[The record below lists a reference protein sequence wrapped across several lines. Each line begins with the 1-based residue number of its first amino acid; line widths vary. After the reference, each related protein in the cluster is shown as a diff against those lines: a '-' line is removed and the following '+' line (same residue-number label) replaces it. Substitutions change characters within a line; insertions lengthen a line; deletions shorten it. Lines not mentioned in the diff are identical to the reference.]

1 MIITT
6 IALWLI
12 TLILIVTNRE
22 KSILWGSSVAFFGG
36 LGSFQVVLQE
46 NIVPFINSSYNVPE
60 TTNTVLSIIVC
71 VCSGISHYFVPYSML
86 MFGVVS
92 AKILA
97 TKWEKRL
104 AIIALIPMIV
114 TLSFFPTHYYYIK
127 SVPENIT
134 KYYQMLSMWAVPYIT
149 VCNTLF
155 LVSYLKEKKAS
166 LKKHK
171 LLTCIFVIPF
181 FTCIMLSNFL
191 LRGFGIQQGWRYNV
205 VIIVVQF
212 ICFMYFTYKYG
223 ILGIRLKF
231 EKERLDSTIKAMTSG
246 TAILNHS
253 IKNEIYK
260 ISMCMKNIRNSVYK
274 NKFDIENV
282 DGNIQT
288 VLDSTNHLTAMMKR
302 IQDQMKEII
311 LMESN
316 VDLAEIV
323 SKSVE
328 MQKYCLGNITV
339 VKNYSQ
345 GFIVKCDQIH
355 ITEVLNNII
364 RNAVEAIAKNGRL
377 EISIYSK
384 GKGVVIEVQD
394 NGIGISEENIK
405 YVFDPFFS
413 TKRLT
418 INFGLGMSYAYNV
431 MQHHKGNLEIQSKEN
446 IGTNVLLIFP
456 KDRILT
462 VSRR

>member
-22 KSILWGSSVAFFGG
+22 KSVLWGSSVAFFGG

-92 AKILA
+92 AKIVA
-97 TKWEKRL
+97 AKWEKRL
-104 AIIALIPMIV
+104 AIIALVPMIV
-114 TLSFFPTHYYYIK
+114 TVVLFPTHYYYIK
-127 SVPENIT
+127 PFPDKIAR
-134 KYYQMLSMWAVPYIT
+134 YYQIFSIWAVPYIT
-149 VCNTLF
+149 ICNGLF
-155 LVSYLKEKKAS
+155 LFSYLKEKKAAI
-166 LKKHK
+166 KKHK

-181 FTCIMLSNFL
+181 FTCIMFSDFL

-205 VIIVVQF
+205 GVIIVQF

-231 EKERLDSTIKAMTSG
+231 ERERLDSTIKAMTSG

-253 IKNEIYK
+253 IKNEIFK
-260 ISMCMKNIRNSVYK
+260 ISMCMKNIRTSVHK
-274 NKFDIENV
+274 TNLDMNDI

-288 VLDSTNHLTAMMKR
+288 VLDATDHLTAMMKR
-302 IQDQMKEII
+302 IQDQMKELI
-311 LMESN
+311 LMESS

-323 SKSVE
+323 GKSIE
-328 MQKYCLGNITV
+328 MQKYCLGNIRV

-355 ITEVLNNII
+355 ITEVLNNVIK
-364 RNAVEAIAKNGRL
+364 NAVESISKNGNV

-384 GKGVVIEVQD
+384 ATEVVIEVKD
-394 NGIGISEENIK
+394 NGIGISKENVKCI
-405 YVFDPFFS
+405 FDPFFS
-413 TKRLT
+413 TKRLKM
-418 INFGLGMSYAYNV
+418 NFGLGMSYSYNV
-431 MQHHKGNLEIQSKEN
+431 MQHHQGNLEVESKEN
-446 IGTNVLLIFP
+446 VGTTVSLIFP
-456 KDRILT
+456 KERI
-462 VSRR
+462 VKVVHA

>member
-6 IALWLI
+6 ITLWLI

-36 LGSFQVVLQE
+36 IGSFQVVLQE
-46 NIVPFINSSYNVPE
+46 NIVPFINSSYNVSE

-92 AKILA
+92 AGILA

-104 AIIALIPMIV
+104 AVIALIPMIV

-127 SVPENIT
+127 SVPEKIM
-134 KYYQMLSMWAVPYIT
+134 KYYQILSMWAVPYIS

-155 LVSYLKEKKAS
+155 LFSYLTEKKAN

-191 LRGFGIQQGWRYNV
+191 LRSFGIQQGWRYNV
-205 VIIVVQF
+205 WVIIVQF
-212 ICFMYFTYKYG
+212 ICFMYFAYKYG

-231 EKERLDSTIKAMTSG
+231 ERERLDSTIKAMTSG

-253 IKNEIYK
+253 IKNEIFK
-260 ISMCMKNIRNSVYK
+260 ISMCMKNIRNSVHK
-274 NKFDIENV
+274 TKFDIDDL

-288 VLDSTNHLTAMMKR
+288 VLDATDHLTAMMKR

-323 SKSVE
+323 GKAIE
-328 MQKYCLGNITV
+328 MQKYCLENITV

-345 GFIVKCDQIH
+345 GFIVKCDQVH
-355 ITEVLNNII
+355 ITEVLSNVI
-364 RNAVEAIAKNGRL
+364 RNAVEAISKNGRL

-384 GKGVVIEVQD
+384 GTEVAIEVKD
-394 NGIGISEENIK
+394 NGIGISKENVK

-413 TKRLT
+413 TKRPT
-418 INFGLGMSYAYNV
+418 MNFGLGMSYSYNV
-431 MQHHKGNLEIQSKEN
+431 MQHHQGNLEIQSKEN
-446 IGTNVLLIFP
+446 VGTIISLIFP
-456 KDRILT
+456 KERILT
-462 VSRR
+462 RL